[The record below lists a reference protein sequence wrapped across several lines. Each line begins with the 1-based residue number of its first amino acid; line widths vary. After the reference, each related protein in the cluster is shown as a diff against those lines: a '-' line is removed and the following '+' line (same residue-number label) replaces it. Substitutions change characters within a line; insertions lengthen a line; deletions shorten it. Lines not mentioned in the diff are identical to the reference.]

1 MTITMSIIV
10 IHDNNLEDANITLQF
25 KKKEIPANQ
34 STYTLFP
41 FHVKGTYLTKSEQ
54 RIYKLGYSM
63 YTEYLLLKPQPI
75 EEHQEMIFRG
85 PIDKP
90 NNRPPFNVLQN
101 SIESISCNQYA
112 FRETENPVSWRKG

>member
-1 MTITMSIIV
+1 MPTLNFNVKRKKAQLIMS
-10 IHDNNLEDANITLQF
+10 TCKF
-25 KKKEIPANQ
+25 
-34 STYTLFP
+34 FP

-54 RIYKLGYSM
+54 RIYKLGHSKYS
-63 YTEYLLLKPQPI
+63 EYLLLKPQPI

-112 FRETENPVSWRKG
+112 FRETENPDSWRNG